1 MNLLFQGW
9 RRGHYKVTGGV
20 IDEAILRGHRVT
32 LIHGKAGKAG
42 EGVTTDELH
51 ARWPKAD
58 ILSGHGN
65 TLHAHAIIGDP
76 SVGDACSFGA
86 PPTVPVYALDFIW
99 EQRMRPRVPGVTRCW
114 ATERHQSQFAWLNA
128 ASPWGNDCHLYSRVD
143 STVTDPVIGMPALD
157 AIPLVDPAAVRKKYH
172 LGTKPIVLLFSLKL
186 GVPHLWRKTV
196 FKYWWYPEMLYA
208 IKDYCQKRG
217 ALLVVKTRV
226 KHADSSIVH
235 AVADRVITD
244 EALWP
249 YTSAELVRVADLAIH
264 FQSGA
269 VFEAAAAGIP
279 QLSIRVPQ
287 PHLEHFPGHAVFFS
301 HEPHTLQHWPGV
313 VQSIDYREA
322 ARLLRDFPPE
332 WKIYEWERQRY
343 LDRYTGPIGTSSSR
357 VLDLIES
364 RA

>member
-1 MNLLFQGW
+1 MILAFPAQRLG
-9 RRGHYKVTGGV
+9 YLKVTGGV
-20 IDEAILRGHRVT
+20 ITEALRRGHEVT
-32 LIHGKAGKAG
+32 L
-42 EGVTTDELH
+42 L
-51 ARWPKAD
+51 
-58 ILSGHGN
+58 HGN
-65 TLHAHAIIGDP
+65 DPKPGEYVTAYALEQAWPGAIVCQRWAGLTFDAMIGDP
-76 SVGDACSFGA
+76 SVGEVAQDIQA
-86 PPTVPVYALDFIW
+86 PRYALDFIW
-99 EQRMRPRVPGVTRCW
+99 EQRMRPLVPGVTRCW
-114 ATERHQSQFAWLNA
+114 ATEAHRNLFGVIPETYL
-128 ASPWGNDCHLYSRVD
+128 
-143 STVTDPVIGMPALD
+143 TDEKIGGDPILGMPALD
-157 AIPLVDPAAVRKKYH
+157 AIPLVDPDAVRKKYR
-172 LGTKPIVLLFSLKL
+172 LGDKPVVLLFSLKL

-226 KHADSSIVH
+226 KHADPRVVH

-249 YTSAELVRVADLAIH
+249 YTSAELVRAADLAIH

-269 VFEAAAAGIP
+269 VFEAAAASIP

-313 VQSIDYREA
+313 VQSIDYRHA
-322 ARLLRDFPPE
+322 AGLIRDFPPE
-332 WKIYEWERQRY
+332 WKVYGWERQRY